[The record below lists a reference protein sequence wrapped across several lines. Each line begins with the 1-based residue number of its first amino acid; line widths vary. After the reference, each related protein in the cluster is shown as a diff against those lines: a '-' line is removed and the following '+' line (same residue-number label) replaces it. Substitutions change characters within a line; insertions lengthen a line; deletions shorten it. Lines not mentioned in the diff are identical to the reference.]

1 MFKNITGFF
10 VKKEDG
16 GKKKPSAFE
25 NLIAIVILGVIIIL
39 AASVFMKSG
48 DTSDTMKEASSL
60 SSSNEAGNK
69 AQGPNIDGQ
78 EIVADIEKRLADL
91 LSQVEGAG
99 QVSVMVYAD
108 TSSEQVPAYNNEQD
122 TRNDERNDGKSSEIS
137 ETRELAL
144 GANETPVILKVV
156 VPQIKGVVVVAEGA
170 SDILIKEQ
178 LNNAVC
184 TLLGIPEHRVQILK
198 HK

>member
-1 MFKNITGFF
+1 MFKNISGFF
-10 VKKEDG
+10 IKKNGDG

-25 NLIAIVILGVIIIL
+25 NLIVIVILGVIILL
-39 AASVFMKSG
+39 AVSFLAKPDGAEKTSKDASSIESG
-48 DTSDTMKEASSL
+48 DLDII
-60 SSSNEAGNK
+60 
-69 AQGPNIDGQ
+69 QGPSLNGQ
-78 EIVADIEKRLADL
+78 EVIADIEKRLSEL
-91 LSQVEGAG
+91 LTQVEGAG
-99 QVSVMVYAD
+99 QVSVMIYAD
-108 TSSEQVPAYNNEQD
+108 SSSEQIPAYNNIQD

-144 GANETPVILKVV
+144 SGDDSPVILKIV

-170 SDILIKEQ
+170 DDMLIKEQ